1 VLRKKTPSKAVTIRD
16 VASAAGISTAT
27 VSNAFNRPDQLS
39 NRLQRR
45 IFKVAKELGYTGPN
59 PAARHFRL
67 KRSGTIGV
75 MFDARL
81 RFAFADSAACLFLE
95 GVAQAAEEEGL
106 SLTLMPYSTDSGER
120 TIREALVDGFIV
132 YAGASDD
139 SRIDSVIARQL
150 PIVLVDHSRDCGLP
164 EFSIDHRQGAYIAA
178 RHLLELKHRRIF
190 VITFKLN
197 SYAVNG
203 LVSVSDQ
210 DRATFYPSRERL
222 RGYQD
227 AVIAHGLEW
236 EKSVQVYQAV
246 HTDFDGGRMAV
257 RAMEAEGF
265 SYTAILAASDN
276 LALGALHELRSVG
289 RRVPQEV
296 SVVGFDDIPE
306 AQIMHPAL
314 TTVRQEHKLKGL
326 LAGRKLVSLIR
337 KKPGSDDAL
346 LAKPHLILREST
358 TLAPTSKTRRKN
370 GTARRPSLP

>member
-1 VLRKKTPSKAVTIRD
+1 VYRKKAPSKGVTIRD

-39 NRLQRR
+39 SRLQRR

-59 PAARHFRL
+59 PSARNFRL

-81 RFAFADSAACLFLE
+81 RFAFADSAACLFLQ
-95 GVAQAAEEEGL
+95 GVAQATEEEGL
-106 SLTLMPYSTDSGER
+106 GLTLLPYSTDSGER

-139 SRIDSVIARQL
+139 PRIDAVIARHL
-150 PIVLVDHSRDCGLP
+150 PMVFVDHSRDWGLP
-164 EFSIDHRQGAYIAA
+164 EISIDHRQGAYIAA
-178 RHLLELKHRRIF
+178 RHLLELRHRRIF

-203 LVSVSDQ
+203 FVSVSDQ
-210 DRATFYPSRERL
+210 NRATFFPSRERL

-227 AVIAHGLEW
+227 AVIAHGLDW

-265 SYTAILAASDN
+265 FYTAILAASDN
-276 LALGALHELRSVG
+276 LALGALHELRSMG
-289 RRVPQEV
+289 CRVPQDV

-306 AQIMHPAL
+306 AQITHPAL

-326 LAGRKLVSLIR
+326 LAGRKLISLIR
-337 KKPGSDDAL
+337 KKPGSDETL
-346 LAKPHLILREST
+346 LPKPHLILRESS
-358 TLAPTSKTRRKN
+358 TLAPPRKSYSRR
-370 GTARRPSLP
+370 GSSRFPSGS

>member
-1 VLRKKTPSKAVTIRD
+1 VFRKKAPSKGVTIRD

-39 NRLQRR
+39 SRLQRR
-45 IFKVAKELGYTGPN
+45 IFKVAKKLGYTGPN

-81 RFAFADSAACLFLE
+81 RFAFADSAACLFLQ
-95 GVAQAAEEEGL
+95 GIAQATEEEGL
-106 SLTLMPYSTDSGER
+106 GLTLLPYSTDSGER

-139 SRIDSVIARQL
+139 PRIDAVIARQL
-150 PIVLVDHSRDCGLP
+150 PMVFVDHSRDCGLP
-164 EFSIDHRQGAYIAA
+164 EISIDHRQGAYIAA
-178 RHLLELKHRRIF
+178 RHLLELRHRRIC

-203 LVSVSDQ
+203 FVSVSDQ
-210 DRATFYPSRERL
+210 NRATFYPARERL

-227 AVIAHGLEW
+227 AVIVHGLDW
-236 EKSVQVYQAV
+236 EKSIQVYQAV

-314 TTVRQEHKLKGL
+314 TTIRQEHKLKGL
-326 LAGRKLVSLIR
+326 LAGRKLVGLIR

-346 LAKPHLILREST
+346 LPKPHLILREST
-358 TLAPTSKTRRKN
+358 TLAPPGKTHSRHGSSRF
-370 GTARRPSLP
+370 PSGS